1 MTEQCLIGL
10 EELQKGCQAWQPGHW
25 QCHGLMADPDRR
37 RLPYSR
43 PGLTGFLD
51 FIAKARFCAFS
62 WSENRTKLEL
72 NQNCM
77 DSMTSLQYF
86 NYSACALAYT

>member
-1 MTEQCLIGL
+1 
-10 EELQKGCQAWQPGHW
+10 
-25 QCHGLMADPDRR
+25 MADPDRR
-37 RLPYSR
+37 RLPHSR

-77 DSMTSLQYF
+77 DSMTLLQYF
-86 NYSACALAYT
+86 NYSAWPFFGWVGAHPNYESCQLHKIQYC

>member
-1 MTEQCLIGL
+1 
-10 EELQKGCQAWQPGHW
+10 
-25 QCHGLMADPDRR
+25 MADPDRR
-37 RLPYSR
+37 RLPHSR
-43 PGLTGFLD
+43 PGLTELLD

-62 WSENRTKLEL
+62 CSENRTKLEL

-86 NYSACALAYT
+86 NYSACDHVSIYMGKKTLLVFLP

>member
-1 MTEQCLIGL
+1 
-10 EELQKGCQAWQPGHW
+10 
-25 QCHGLMADPDRR
+25 MADPDRR
-37 RLPYSR
+37 RLRYSR

-77 DSMTSLQYF
+77 DSMTSL
-86 NYSACALAYT
+86 YSTLITAHARWPIHGTFFWVGGGAPQL